1 MKRRDFI
8 TYNLAG
14 AALAL
19 SDSLRGRAIWAASAM
34 EPADMTEWSI
44 AEIQQKMSRGEL
56 GARALTEAYLERI
69 AAIDQSGP
77 AINAII
83 ELNPDALEIADRLDA
98 ERAAGK
104 VRGPLHGVPMLIKDN
119 IDTADRLQT
128 TAGSLAL
135 EGSIAANDAFVV
147 ERMRAA
153 GMVLLGKS
161 NLSEWANFRSTR
173 SSSGWS
179 SRGGQT
185 REVPIIDHFVS
196 SSDFKLITV
205 Q

>member
-83 ELNPDALEIADRLDA
+83 ELNPD
-98 ERAAGK
+98 
-104 VRGPLHGVPMLIKDN
+104 GPKNVIGRIFVSRRYCDIYGEAIH
-119 IDTADRLQT
+119 
-128 TAGSLAL
+128 
-135 EGSIAANDAFVV
+135 EGYRWF
-147 ERMRAA
+147 
-153 GMVLLGKS
+153 G
-161 NLSEWANFRSTR
+161 STR
-173 SSSGWS
+173 SFSSGYENP
-179 SRGGQT
+179 GA
-185 REVPIIDHFVS
+185 HH
-196 SSDFKLITV
+196 
-205 Q
+205 

>member
-98 ERAAGK
+98 ERAAGSGQGAMA
-104 VRGPLHGVPMLIKDN
+104 VTRRADAHQGQYRYRRSPTDHGGFAGTRGVHCSQR
-119 IDTADRLQT
+119 RL
-128 TAGSLAL
+128 
-135 EGSIAANDAFVV
+135 
-147 ERMRAA
+147 RR
-153 GMVLLGKS
+153 
-161 NLSEWANFRSTR
+161 
-173 SSSGWS
+173 
-179 SRGGQT
+179 
-185 REVPIIDHFVS
+185 
-196 SSDFKLITV
+196 
-205 Q
+205 